1 MQAREVKKSANL
13 NLAAVHLKTGAWKE
27 ARDACNKVCPEK
39 RSSKRSGADV
49 LYCMEAWHV

>member
-27 ARDACNKVCPEK
+27 ARDACNKVRPEK
-39 RSSKRSGADV
+39 KKFK
-49 LYCMEAWHV
+49 